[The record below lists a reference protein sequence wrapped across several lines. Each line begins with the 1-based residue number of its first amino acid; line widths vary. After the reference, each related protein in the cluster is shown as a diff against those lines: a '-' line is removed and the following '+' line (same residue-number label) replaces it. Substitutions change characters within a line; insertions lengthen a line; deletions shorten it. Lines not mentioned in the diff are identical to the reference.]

1 MRYRWDPVYPASGR
15 WAGTRTDTHLR
26 ASDAE
31 RNEVADRLSRHYA
44 DGRLDQAEFKA
55 RLDRAIGATTR
66 GDLDGLFDDLPRL
79 ETEPLP
85 PTRRRRRLIPFVAI
99 IALVAVAGGVTYPMV
114 HVPWLLFALIG
125 VLVWH
130 RVGRH
135 HRRPFRAL
143 RSRPIASGGRPL
155 PWRGPPAVH
164 GRTRALRPARSTRR
178 RSARARQRHPP
189 IISLITSRSWMHGPG
204 RTARTG

>member
-44 DGRLDQAEFKA
+44 DGRLDQTKFKA

-99 IALVAVAGGVTYPMV
+99 IALVAVAGGVTYPM
-114 HVPWLLFALIG
+114 
-125 VLVWH
+125 
-130 RVGRH
+130 
-135 HRRPFRAL
+135 
-143 RSRPIASGGRPL
+143 
-155 PWRGPPAVH
+155 
-164 GRTRALRPARSTRR
+164 
-178 RSARARQRHPP
+178 
-189 IISLITSRSWMHGPG
+189 
-204 RTARTG
+204 